1 MNSSQFTPKTT
12 PKTISS
18 SLTFIH
24 IKTKSMAVKNGI
36 GYSPL
41 TDKVYLGKQ
50 NTEKNL
56 WVGAKKDITN
66 DFLAVASEYFE
77 ENTIRD
83 IRCSNGASNLF
94 INIKNDK
101 ASIEKVI
108 KNLTKRLNKTN
119 EQTN

>member
-1 MNSSQFTPKTT
+1 MTT
-12 PKTISS
+12 
-18 SLTFIH
+18 
-24 IKTKSMAVKNGI
+24 KNGI

-50 NTEKNL
+50 NKEKRI
-56 WVGAKKDITN
+56 WVGEKKDITN
-66 DFLAVASEYFE
+66 EFLAVSHEFFE

-83 IRCSNGASNLF
+83 IGASNGDSNLF

-108 KNLTKRLNKTN
+108 KNLNKRLEKIK
-119 EQTN
+119 